1 MEHPLITDA
10 DSLTME
16 QLQSRVSDLTK
27 KLVWAHRS
35 GNAHLR
41 QQIQMALDTYQTKL
55 NQRQS
60 EELAKITKNHPGLDK
75 KIDIS

>member
-1 MEHPLITDA
+1 MDHPLITDA

-27 KLVWAHRS
+27 KLIWAHRS
-35 GNAHLR
+35 GNAHLT
-41 QQIQMALDTYQTKL
+41 QQIQMALSTYQGKL
-55 NQRQS
+55 SQRQA
-60 EELAKITKNHPGLDK
+60 EELAKISKSNPGFSN